1 MEELQII
8 GYDDKYKEEIVEFI
22 KGVAINE
29 FGFEE
34 WRNYLDHKSFEP
46 YKKEG
51 SKFWI
56 VINSSNKIIGTC
68 GALKESEETLK
79 LNSFYMSHD
88 YREHGLGSKVYKLML
103 EYATESNYKSI
114 ILCTYEKFD
123 IAVQFYEK
131 RGFKIYK
138 IEDNGEMWYKKE
150 L

>member
-1 MEELQII
+1 MEELRIV
-8 GYDDKYKEEIVEFI
+8 GYEDKYKEEIIEFI

-34 WRNYLDHKSFEP
+34 WREYLDHKSFEP
-46 YKKEG
+46 YKEYG

-56 VINSSNKIIGTC
+56 VLNSEDKIIGTC
-68 GALKESEETLK
+68 GGLREDEDVIK

-103 EYATESNYKSI
+103 EYVKECNYKTI
-114 ILCTYEKFD
+114 ILCTYKEFK
-123 IAVQFYEK
+123 IAIKFYEK
-131 RGFKIYK
+131 RGFEVYK
-138 IEDNGEMWYKKE
+138 TQDNGAIWYKKE